1 MKKFMLMTV
10 AAFCMCLAACSSG
23 PTGDVAKDAKA
34 AGEKVISIMKNVK
47 SMDDLQKAE
56 EEFKAVQKEY
66 EYFYKA
72 KGEDQLKLFQDEVNK
87 LEKDPE
93 ISKKFEE
100 AQKKFEDKAL
110 EFAKSELNKAAEK
123 GKEELNKAA
132 EKVTEKGKEG
142 LNELEKK
149 AEELTK

>member
-47 SMDDLQKAE
+47 SLDDLKKAE

-66 EYFYKA
+66 EDFYKA
-72 KGEDQLKLFQDEVNK
+72 KVEEEL
-87 LEKDPE
+87 
-93 ISKKFEE
+93 KKFN
-100 AQKKFEDKAL
+100 DAL
-110 EFAKSELNKAAEK
+110 ENDAELKA
-123 GKEELNKAA
+123 
-132 EKVTEKGKEG
+132 
-142 LNELEKK
+142 ELEKVQ
-149 AEELTK
+149 EEVMKNIMPE